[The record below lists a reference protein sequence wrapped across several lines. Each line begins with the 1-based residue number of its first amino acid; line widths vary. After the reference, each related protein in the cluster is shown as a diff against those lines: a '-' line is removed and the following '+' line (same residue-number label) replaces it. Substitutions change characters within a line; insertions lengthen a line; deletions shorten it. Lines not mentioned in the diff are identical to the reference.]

1 MTLIL
6 RSEDIKKCIKMRDVI
21 KAVEQAFKEHAKQ
34 LVQMPPK
41 IYIELAK
48 GDYRAMPAYAGG
60 AVGMKWISAYPDNPK
75 LKKKLPSVIGLIILN
90 DPKTSYPL
98 AILDGTLLTSYR
110 TGASA
115 AIASKVLARKD
126 SASLGLIGCGA
137 QARTQVLAISEFF
150 DLEEIRA
157 YDICS
162 DSAERLKNALPE
174 YNIASTSI
182 KDAAKCDVVSTL
194 TPSRKPVVKREWVSA
209 GTHINAMGADAHGK
223 EELDPKILLDAKVV
237 VDDIEQAEHGGEINV
252 PVSEGIFS
260 MNQVYATL
268 GEILIGKK
276 KGREGSEMTVFDSTG
291 LAIHDIVTARVIYEK
306 AKKMKLGT
314 EIEIVG

>member
-21 KAVEQAFKEHAKQ
+21 KAVENAFKEHAKQ

-48 GDYRAMPAYAGG
+48 GDFRAMPAYAGG
-60 AVGMKWISAYPDNPK
+60 AVGMKWISAYPENLK
-75 LKKKLPSVIGLIILN
+75 LKKKVPSVIGLIILN
-90 DPKTSYPL
+90 DTETSYPL

-115 AIASKVLARKD
+115 AIASKYLARKN
-126 SASLGLIGCGA
+126 STSLGLVGCGA
-137 QARTQVLAISEFF
+137 QARAQVLAMSEFF
-150 DLEEIRA
+150 DLEEIKA
-157 YDICS
+157 HDICS
-162 DSAERLKNALPE
+162 DSVERLNNALPD
-174 YNIASTSI
+174 YDIVPSSI
-182 KDAAKCDVVSTL
+182 KDAAKCDIVSTL
-194 TPSRKPVVKREWVSA
+194 TPSRKPIVRRNWVAA

-237 VDDIEQAEHGGEINV
+237 VDDTEQAEHGGEINV

-260 MNQVYATL
+260 MGQVYATL

-276 KGREGSEMTVFDSTG
+276 KGREGNEITVFDSTG
-291 LAIHDIVTARVIYEK
+291 LAIQDIIAARAIYEK
-306 AKKMKLGT
+306 AKKRGLGT